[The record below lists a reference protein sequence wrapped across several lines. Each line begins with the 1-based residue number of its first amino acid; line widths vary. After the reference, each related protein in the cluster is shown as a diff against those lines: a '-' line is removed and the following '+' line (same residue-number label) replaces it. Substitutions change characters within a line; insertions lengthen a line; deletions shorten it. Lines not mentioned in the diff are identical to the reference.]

1 MRSSARLLQGS
12 AALLAT
18 GAVALAG
25 CGTDQDRAVDTVGA
39 SAAAEGCSA
48 NVGPIEESRSF
59 TPYERRLTHNPF
71 ADDLPVRAVEAAPS
85 GLPGTLDGLPMVA
98 AAEEEHAAGSTVAYG
113 EAAPK
118 QGRSEF
124 LRSGGLLVV
133 LSPGVAGESV
143 ARDLAGDPVVA
154 DRIVLTTVGEY
165 DAAVTWADPDEH
177 GLRPHHVL
185 WTEPPS
191 GQQVDLVGVRA
202 PEDLVAIARDW
213 VC

>member
-1 MRSSARLLQGS
+1 MTS
-12 AALLAT
+12 
-18 GAVALAG
+18 GAVRGFAAIALALALPVLAA
-25 CGTDQDRAVDTVGA
+25 CGADQGRAVDKIGA

-48 NVGPIEESRSF
+48 QVEPIEENQSF

-71 ADDLPVRAVEAAPS
+71 ADDPAVRAVEAAPS
-85 GLPGTLDGLPMVA
+85 GLPGTLDGLPVVA

-118 QGRSEF
+118 QSRSEF

-133 LSPGVAGESV
+133 LSPSAAGESV
-143 ARDLAGDPVVA
+143 AMDLAKDPVVT
-154 DRIVLTTVGEY
+154 DRVVLTTVGEH

-185 WTEPPS
+185 WTDPS
-191 GQQVDLVGVRA
+191 GEQVDLVGVRA
-202 PEDLVAIARDW
+202 PEALVAIARDW